1 MANGH
6 TGIKGPSCRIELEQL
21 HRKYG
26 SIVRTGPN
34 EVSVADW
41 RHIRTINPS
50 EHAAR
55 RKLSSPPYALN
66 SIARLDPLI
75 QKNADTLVHRL
86 ISEAGSS
93 TSGTADAYRLCA
105 LFSLETI
112 CKAAFAKDFD
122 GIDGMGASLELLR
135 AMDGSA
141 LVFLPQSLFPFL
153 GSTGL
158 GTKLPGFI
166 GNAYRS
172 HQIWEQLSR
181 NMVDH
186 FLEKSSAD
194 NKYLLSPVAT
204 DIDTFLGRR
213 LSHEELIE
221 EAMGYMF
228 AGSGTTSST
237 LTYLLYA
244 LSLPEN
250 LHVQERL
257 RDTIRTIPADDVTA
271 MRQDPYL
278 NVVIKETFRLFPTI
292 VSTLPRILLEPLQ
305 LGEYSLPKGTIV
317 GIRLRNNQINQS

>member
-41 RHIRTINPS
+41 RHIRTMYCNLKTILKDPS
-50 EHAAR
+50 FYDGVKMIGKHNLFQMTQKPFRAR
-55 RKLSSPPYALN
+55 SAPETK
-66 SIARLDPLI
+66 LDPLI

-228 AGSGTTSST
+228 AGK
-237 LTYLLYA
+237 
-244 LSLPEN
+244 
-250 LHVQERL
+250 R
-257 RDTIRTIPADDVTA
+257 
-271 MRQDPYL
+271 
-278 NVVIKETFRLFPTI
+278 FPQM
-292 VSTLPRILLEPLQ
+292 TLPPCDKIH
-305 LGEYSLPKGTIV
+305 T
-317 GIRLRNNQINQS
+317 